1 MKRENVIR
9 QALGRNNL
17 TQKELANEVIIS
29 EPTLSKK
36 IKNPTLFTLGEVEKL
51 DRELHFTDQE
61 KNILIKGE
69 WIWII

>member
-1 MKRENVIR
+1 MKRETVIR
-9 QALGRNNL
+9 QALGRNNKN
-17 TQKELANEVIIS
+17 QKQLANEVNLS

-36 IKNPTLFTLGEVEKL
+36 IKNPKLITLGEVEKL

-69 WIWII
+69 

>member
-1 MKRENVIR
+1 MMKRENVIR

-29 EPTLSKK
+29 EPTLCKK
-36 IKNPTLFTLGEVEKL
+36 IRKPELFTLGEVEKL

-69 WIWII
+69 